1 MNSSVARPWRT
12 LEFKLLV
19 AWLLVVLITMF
30 ADQNR
35 SYLRYPGACAQEV
48 LRQTIL
54 LGIVALGSAVIIISG
69 GIDLASGSTIALSS
83 TLFAGFM
90 LVIDP
95 TGFRDPAIPL
105 SGGTVALA
113 ALGAMLGG
121 ALVGTFHAWLI
132 TRIGL
137 PPFVATLSTLVGL
150 RSMARGLAKLFSES
164 GQINLNEVWVKELL
178 TSPWTLVIIFTVLV
192 LVFWILMSRTVWGRQ
207 LHALGGNETAAL
219 LSGIRTDRLKWLAY
233 CLGSMCASL
242 MGLLFLGETSAAKPE
257 SDALGFELNAI
268 AAAVIGGCSLRGGI
282 GTIPGTMLGCLFLS
296 TVIDAIGRIIGTD
309 SKVYEG
315 LIVGIVV
322 VFAVTF
328 SQRSSQV
335 KQYFS
340 GALGWATIPFLGL
353 LVGTVSMFFYRNL
366 PVALALG
373 AITVLAAIGRGIWE
387 VRSSKL
393 AG

>member
-19 AWLLVVLITMF
+19 AWLIVVFVTLI
-30 ADQNR
+30 ADQSR
-35 SYLRYPGACAQEV
+35 SYLRHPGTCAQEI
-48 LRQTIL
+48 LRQTIM
-54 LGIVALGSAVIIISG
+54 LGIVALGSSVIIISG
-69 GIDLASGSTIALSS
+69 GIDLASGSMIALSS

-90 LVIDP
+90 LLLDP
-95 TGFRDPAIPL
+95 EAARDPEVAM

-113 ALGAMLGG
+113 VGGAMLCG

-150 RSMARGLAKLFSES
+150 RSMAKGLAKLFNDNKE
-164 GQINLNEVWVKELL
+164 QIDLKQEWLKELL
-178 TSPWTLVIIFTVLV
+178 ISPYLLLGIFAVLV
-192 LVFWILMSRTVWGRQ
+192 LIFWIFMSRTVCGRQ
-207 LHALGGNETAAL
+207 LYALGGNETAAL

-233 CLGSMCASL
+233 CLGSLCASL
-242 MGLLFLGETSAAKPE
+242 MGILYLGESTAAKP
-257 SDALGFELNAI
+257 DLDGRGLELNAI
-268 AAAVIGGCSLRGGI
+268 AAAVIGGCSLKGGI

-296 TVIDAIGRIIGTD
+296 TVIDAIGRIIGND

-315 LIVGIVV
+315 LVVGIVV

-328 SQRSSQV
+328 SQRSTQV

-340 GALGWATIPFLGL
+340 GALGWSTIPFLGL
-353 LVGTVSMFFYRNL
+353 LVGTVSMFFYKNL
-366 PVALALG
+366 MVAIVLG
-373 AITVLAAIGRGIWE
+373 CVTVLAAIGRGIWE
-387 VRSSKL
+387 TNQVKT
-393 AG
+393 

>member
-19 AWLLVVLITMF
+19 AWLIVVIVTTF

-35 SYLRYPGACAQEV
+35 SYLNYPGVCAQEI

-54 LGIVALGSAVIIISG
+54 LGIVALGSSVIIISG
-69 GIDLASGSTIALSS
+69 GIDLASGSMIAMAS

-90 LVIDP
+90 MVLDP
-95 TGFRDPAIPL
+95 TGFKDTEVTL

-113 ALGAMLGG
+113 AAGALLGG
-121 ALVGTFHAWLI
+121 LLVGTFHAWLI

-150 RSMARGLAKLFSES
+150 RSMARGLAKLFSDS
-164 GQINLNEVWVKELL
+164 GQINLNEEWVIRLL
-178 TSPWTLVIIFTVLV
+178 TSPWTLVSIFAVLV
-192 LVFWILMSRTVWGRQ
+192 LVFWLLMSRTVWGRQ

-219 LSGIRTDRLKWLAY
+219 LSGIRTDKLKWLAY
-233 CLGSMCASL
+233 CLGSVCASL

-268 AAAVIGGCSLRGGI
+268 AAAVIGGCSLKGGI

-296 TVIDAIGRIIGTD
+296 TVIDAIGKIIGTD

-340 GALGWATIPFLGL
+340 GALGWSTIPFLGL
-353 LVGTVSMFFYRNL
+353 LVGTVSMFFYKNL
-366 PVALALG
+366 TVAILLG
-373 AITVLAAIGRGIWE
+373 SVTVLAAIGRGIWE
-387 VRSSKL
+387 TKQ
-393 AG
+393 AKA